1 MKVLHTGSLD
11 VRSGGPAM
19 STYLTLLGLQEQG
32 IDAEIVMYEMSEGGQ
47 LRGEEAKVHFAH
59 RPLENKMLYS
69 PMLAKEIRALGMYDV
84 YHAQGVWQWPT
95 YVLAS
100 VARKEGKPYVI
111 TPRGMLYPQDI
122 AKSNKLFKQLSLSLR
137 LKSDLNRAACVQCTC
152 EEEMMH
158 LRNLGV
164 TSPLALIANPVVI
177 KPHEYKKEDNV
188 FRVGYLG
195 RVSPRKKVERLIRAF
210 ATLGNEAK
218 NAELL
223 IIGNTNDSYERQL
236 QTEARQL
243 GVTNVRFAGFLSG
256 KEKDKAIASMSVL
269 VNPSDFENLGNVIL
283 EGLAHRIPCIATTGS
298 PWKEL
303 QTYQCGWWIEPSQE
317 AITETIRQAMVTS
330 QKELGEMGERGLKL
344 VTENYSVE
352 AIAKKTKA
360 MYQWILSK
368 NDKPD
373 FISVL
378 MDSVNQS

>member
-1 MKVLHTGSLD
+1 M
-11 VRSGGPAM
+11 
-19 STYLTLLGLQEQG
+19 
-32 IDAEIVMYEMSEGGQ
+32 
-47 LRGEEAKVHFAH
+47 
-59 RPLENKMLYS
+59 
-69 PMLAKEIRALGMYDV
+69 
-84 YHAQGVWQWPT
+84 
-95 YVLAS
+95 
-100 VARKEGKPYVI
+100 
-111 TPRGMLYPQDI
+111 
-122 AKSNKLFKQLSLSLR
+122 
-137 LKSDLNRAACVQCTC
+137 
-152 EEEMMH
+152 
-158 LRNLGV
+158 RNLGV

-177 KPHEYKKEDNV
+177 KQHEYKKEDNV

-210 ATLGNEAK
+210 AALGDGAK

-256 KEKDKAIASMSVL
+256 EEKDKAIASMSVL
-269 VNPSDFENLGNVIL
+269 VNPSDFENFGNVIL

-378 MDSVNQS
+378 TDSVNQS